1 MRKMSMDIVRE
12 IKDAIATGD
21 VTIGSRTTLG
31 ACSRGE
37 ISLVLIAANC
47 PADMVADLVSKHPE
61 VVLHQLDIV
70 NRDLGTACGKPFSV
84 AAVGVR
90 DAGSSELL
98 TLEGNLA

>member
-1 MRKMSMDIVRE
+1 MDIVRE
-12 IKDAIATGD
+12 IKDAIATGE

-37 ISLVLIAANC
+37 ISLVLLAANC
-47 PADMVADLVSKHPE
+47 PADLVSNLVTKHPE
-61 VVLHQLDIV
+61 VVLHQLNLV

-84 AAVGVR
+84 ATVGVG

-98 TLEGNLA
+98 TLEGNISQMPQA